1 MSPPVKC
8 LMRLSTSNPISP
20 CTGDTLRHTSQPPL
34 PSLLLH
40 PPNMTIAGLGP
51 VDETFDRTITK
62 TPLKPVTDASK
73 PYAANEYP
81 PEFVVDYTNKKHIDQ
96 FAQVLNAP
104 PTAPDVFISA
114 ESDWKPIRQR
124 VGRRKRRPRRDETRE
139 GFSYALF
146 SWPLLLLVFGWILF
160 LGFLYFLT
168 RIYIWL
174 YEHFITHTGK
184 RQRLRL
190 ALRHSRNYE
199 EWKVAA
205 QQLDAYLGAD
215 EWREVEEFS
224 YYDYTTV
231 RRVLSELQ
239 ELRARASRDDDAI
252 DGLATLVRAC
262 VKSDFAGI
270 ENPRLYSQTYY
281 GTKTLLQDYYDELE
295 RCLRILVDTDQLN
308 LDEKRKLF
316 KHLSKNLGRSALC
329 LSGGA
334 CFAYYHFGV
343 VRAHL
348 DAGVIPNII
357 TGTSGGGLV
366 AALVGTRTDDELK
379 IVIRPEL
386 ADKITA
392 CHDGMAVWMARWW
405 KTGAR
410 FDSVDWAARALWF
423 TRGSM
428 TFREAYE
435 RTGRTLNIS
444 CVPSNPNSPSIL
456 LNHITAPDC
465 VIWTALLASAAVPGI
480 LNPVV
485 LMMKTK
491 DDDLI
496 PYSFGHKWK
505 DGSIRTD
512 IPIQALNLHFNVNF
526 PIVSQVNPHITLFFF
541 SSRGTVGRP
550 VSHRKGR
557 GWRGGFLGSAA
568 EQYLKL
574 DLNKWLKVMRHLE
587 LLPRPLGTDW
597 SNLFLQRFYG
607 RVNILPRTKLIDY
620 YYILSDPS
628 RSRLSWMINS
638 GEHATFPKLQFIS
651 NRMKIEQLIE
661 EGRRRHKGQG
671 AELEAIL
678 SAEDIASLIKKRRDA
693 TTGAGSKRSSRRIS
707 TDLATIMGTAASAA
721 GGGGT
726 GLGIRDTGGDTSLNT
741 AQPTLEVSGSNSP
754 STPTLQ
760 RFSWF
765 KNSLWPGSIGD
776 VLTATPRDFRDSNRR
791 STASLRTAVSRNDS
805 LETVLPAD
813 NSHNHNT
820 GSGTVG
826 NGFLSP
832 APPADA
838 MYMSDDERGRYFGA
852 AGGEF
857 GGGEDFTSAANTE
870 DSASA
875 SEGDF
880 FSGSEVE
887 RGADDDHDDEDDEE
901 TEDEGLEMGGGT
913 IRRRGFTGGNEDRAG
928 GTPGRVE
935 FLSAGAV

>member
-1 MSPPVKC
+1 M
-8 LMRLSTSNPISP
+8 NA
-20 CTGDTLRHTSQPPL
+20 DH
-34 PSLLLH
+34 
-40 PPNMTIAGLGP
+40 
-51 VDETFDRTITK
+51 E
-62 TPLKPVTDASK
+62 PVTDASE

-81 PEFVVDYTNKKHIDQ
+81 PEFVKDYTNKKHIEQ
-96 FAQVLNAP
+96 FAQILTAP

-124 VGRRKRRPRRDETRE
+124 VGKRRRKSRKDETRE
-139 GFSYALF
+139 GYGYALF
-146 SWPLLLLVFGWILF
+146 SWPLLLVVFGWILF
-160 LGFLYFLT
+160 LGLLYFLT

-174 YEHFITHTGK
+174 YEHFITHRGK

-190 ALRHSRNYE
+190 ALRRARNYE
-199 EWKVAA
+199 EWRIAA
-205 QQLDAYLGAD
+205 QDLDAYLGAD
-215 EWREVEEFS
+215 EWRETDEFS
-224 YYDYTTV
+224 YYDYTTI
-231 RRVLSELQ
+231 RRVLQ
-239 ELRARASRDDDAI
+239 ELEDFRARVKHDDDAI
-252 DGLATLVRAC
+252 EGLAALVRGC
-262 VKSDFAGI
+262 VKNDFAGI

-281 GTKTLLQDYYDELE
+281 GTKNLLQEYYDELE
-295 RCLRILVDTDQLN
+295 RCLRILVDTDQLG
-308 LDEKRKLF
+308 LDEKRRLF

-392 CHDGMAVWMARWW
+392 CHDNMAVWMARWSR
-405 KTGAR
+405 TGAR
-410 FDSVDWAARALWF
+410 FDSVDWASRALWF

-491 DDDLI
+491 KDDLI

-574 DLNKWLKVMRHLE
+574 DLNKWLKVLRHLE
-587 LLPRPLGTDW
+587 LLPRPMGTDW

-620 YYILSDPS
+620 YYILSDPT
-628 RSRLSWMINS
+628 RERLSWMINS
-638 GEHATFPKLQFIS
+638 GEHATFPKLMFIT
-651 NRMKIEQLIE
+651 NRMKIERLVE
-661 EGRRRHKGQG
+661 EGRRKHKGKG

-678 SAEDIASLIKKRRDA
+678 SAEDIVSLLKKKRD
-693 TTGAGSKRSSRRIS
+693 TPGTMSKRSSRRIS
-707 TDLATIMGTAASAA
+707 TDLSNLIGTAASAA
-721 GGGGT
+721 GGGGS
-726 GLGIRDTGGDTSLNT
+726 GLGIRDS
-741 AQPTLEVSGSNSP
+741 VSGGGISGGSGTNTEETNSP
-754 STPTLQ
+754 IAPPSGATSPNVK

-765 KNSLWPGSIGD
+765 KGGLWPGSIND
-776 VLTATPRDFRDSNRR
+776 VLASPKNTEFRRR
-791 STASLRTAVSRNDS
+791 SVASLRNMVSRNGS
-805 LETVLPAD
+805 QETVRGLLDP
-813 NSHNHNT
+813 T
-820 GSGTVG
+820 GTGPFTS
-826 NGFLSP
+826 SP
-832 APPADA
+832 AVLDSG
-838 MYMSDDERGRYFGA
+838 MSEGEDGGRYFGA

-857 GGGEDFTSAANTE
+857 GGDEDFTSAVNTE

-875 SEGDF
+875 SEGDI
-880 FSGSEVE
+880 FSGSEAE
-887 RGADDDHDDEDDEE
+887 REDDEDFDDDDDDDDEG
-901 TEDEGLEMGGGT
+901 GLEM
-913 IRRRGFTGGNEDRAG
+913 RRGTVTMRNRWPGSDNDGDGEMDDVGGR
-928 GTPGRVE
+928 PGRVE
-935 FLSAGAV
+935 FLSARPT

>member
-1 MSPPVKC
+1 MA
-8 LMRLSTSNPISP
+8 SNDS
-20 CTGDTLRHTSQPPL
+20 
-34 PSLLLH
+34 
-40 PPNMTIAGLGP
+40 
-51 VDETFDRTITK
+51 
-62 TPLKPVTDASK
+62 VTDASE
-73 PYAANEYP
+73 PYAAHEYP
-81 PEFVVDYTNKKHIDQ
+81 PEFVVDYSNKKHIDQ

-104 PTAPDVFISA
+104 PSAPDVFISA

-124 VGRRKRRPRRDETRE
+124 VGKRRRKSRKDETRE
-139 GFSYALF
+139 GYSYALF

-174 YEHFITHTGK
+174 YEHFITHRGK

-190 ALRHSRNYE
+190 ALRKARNYD

-205 QQLDAYLGAD
+205 QELDHYLGAD
-215 EWREVEEFS
+215 EWRETDEFS
-224 YYDYTTV
+224 YYDYITI
-231 RRVLSELQ
+231 RRVLTELQ
-239 ELRARASRDDDAI
+239 DFRLRAKRDDDAI
-252 DGLATLVRAC
+252 EGLAALVRAC
-262 VKSDFAGI
+262 VKNDFAGI

-281 GTKTLLQDYYDELE
+281 GTKILLQDYYDELE
-295 RCLRILVDTDQLN
+295 RCLRVLVDSDQLTSV
-308 LDEKRKLF
+308 EKRKLF
-316 KHLSKNLGRSALC
+316 KHLSKNLGRTALC

-343 VRAHL
+343 LRAHL
-348 DAGVIPNII
+348 DAGVIPSII

-366 AALVGTRTDDELK
+366 AALVGTRTDEELK

-392 CHDGMAVWMARWW
+392 CHDSMAVWMTRWW

-410 FDSVDWAARALWF
+410 FDSVDWASRALWF

-491 DDDLI
+491 NDDLI

-557 GWRGGFLGSAA
+557 GWRGGFLGSAT

-574 DLNKWLKVMRHLE
+574 DLNKWLKVLRHLE

-628 RSRLSWMINS
+628 RERLSWMIKS
-638 GEHATFPKLQFIS
+638 GEHATYPKLKFIR
-651 NRMKIEQLIE
+651 NRWKIEKLVE
-661 EGRRRHKGQG
+661 EGRRKHKGKG

-678 SAEDIASLIKKRRDA
+678 SSEDIASLLKQRKGGSGSI
-693 TTGAGSKRSSRRIS
+693 SKRNSRRIS
-707 TDLATIMGTAASAA
+707 TDLSNITGVAA
-721 GGGGT
+721 GGARDSINLPNGT
-726 GLGIRDTGGDTSLNT
+726 GESTSPITAGSGATSPNT
-741 AQPTLEVSGSNSP
+741 
-754 STPTLQ
+754 Q

-765 KNSLWPGSIGD
+765 KNNLWPGSIND
-776 VLTATPRDFRDSNRR
+776 VLASPKNTEFRRR
-791 STASLRTAVSRNDS
+791 SVMSLKGLSRSRNGSQETVRAVLEGAAGGANGGLFTASPAQVDS
-805 LETVLPAD
+805 
-813 NSHNHNT
+813 
-820 GSGTVG
+820 G
-826 NGFLSP
+826 
-832 APPADA
+832 
-838 MYMSDDERGRYFGA
+838 MSEGEDEGRYFGA

-857 GGGEDFTSAANTE
+857 GGYEDLTSAVNTE
-870 DSASA
+870 DSASG
-875 SEGDF
+875 SDGDV
-880 FSGSEVE
+880 FSGSEE
-887 RGADDDHDDEDDEE
+887 RDGSEEYDDN
-901 TEDEGLEMGGGT
+901 GLEMAGGPV
-913 IRRRGFTGGNEDRAG
+913 RRRQEGGSSEEEVDEVG
-928 GTPGRVE
+928 GRPGKVE
-935 FLSAGAV
+935 FFSAGPS

>member
-1 MSPPVKC
+1 MA
-8 LMRLSTSNPISP
+8 SNDS
-20 CTGDTLRHTSQPPL
+20 
-34 PSLLLH
+34 
-40 PPNMTIAGLGP
+40 
-51 VDETFDRTITK
+51 
-62 TPLKPVTDASK
+62 VTDASE
-73 PYAANEYP
+73 PYAAHEYP
-81 PEFVVDYTNKKHIDQ
+81 PEFVVDYSNKKHIDQ

-104 PTAPDVFISA
+104 PSAPDVFISA

-124 VGRRKRRPRRDETRE
+124 VGKRRRKSRKDETRE
-139 GFSYALF
+139 GYSYALF

-174 YEHFITHTGK
+174 YEHFVTHRGK

-190 ALRHSRNYE
+190 ALRKSRNYE

-205 QQLDAYLGAD
+205 KELDRYLGAD
-215 EWREVEEFS
+215 EWRETDEFS
-224 YYDYTTV
+224 YYDYITI
-231 RRVLSELQ
+231 RRVLTELQ
-239 ELRARASRDDDAI
+239 DFRLRAKRDDDAI
-252 DGLATLVRAC
+252 EGLAALVRAC
-262 VKSDFAGI
+262 VKNDFAGI

-281 GTKTLLQDYYDELE
+281 GTKNLLQDYYDELE
-295 RCLRILVDTDQLN
+295 RCLRILVDTDKLTP
-308 LDEKRKLF
+308 DEKRKLF
-316 KHLSKNLGRSALC
+316 KHLSKNLGRTALC

-343 VRAHL
+343 LRAHL

-366 AALVGTRTDDELK
+366 AALVGTRTDEELK

-392 CHDGMAVWMARWW
+392 CHDSMAVWMTRWW

-410 FDSVDWAARALWF
+410 FDSVDWASRALWF

-491 DDDLI
+491 NDNLI

-557 GWRGGFLGSAA
+557 GWRGGFLGSAT

-574 DLNKWLKVMRHLE
+574 DLNKWLKVLRHLE
-587 LLPRPLGTDW
+587 LLPRPMGTDW

-628 RSRLSWMINS
+628 RDRLSWMIKS
-638 GEHATFPKLQFIS
+638 GEHATFPKLKFIR
-651 NRMKIEQLIE
+651 NRWGVEKLVE
-661 EGRRRHKGQG
+661 EGRRKCKGRG

-678 SAEDIASLIKKRRDA
+678 SSEDIASLLKKK
-693 TTGAGSKRSSRRIS
+693 GNVGSIGKRNSRRIS
-707 TDLATIMGTAASAA
+707 ADLSSIIGTTVPNGATTEGTPPA
-721 GGGGT
+721 GSGA
-726 GLGIRDTGGDTSLNT
+726 TSPN
-741 AQPTLEVSGSNSP
+741 
-754 STPTLQ
+754 LQ

-765 KNSLWPGSIGD
+765 KNSLWPGSIND
-776 VLTATPRDFRDSNRR
+776 VMASPKNTEFRRR
-791 STASLRTAVSRNDS
+791 SVMSLKGLGSRNGS
-805 LETVLPAD
+805 QETVRAALDSAGGGVNGLGLFNAPAVAAEEA
-813 NSHNHNT
+813 
-820 GSGTVG
+820 G
-826 NGFLSP
+826 
-832 APPADA
+832 
-838 MYMSDDERGRYFGA
+838 MSEGEDGRYFGA

-857 GGGEDFTSAANTE
+857 GGYDDLTSAVGTE
-870 DSASA
+870 DSGSG
-875 SEGDF
+875 SDEV
-880 FSGSEVE
+880 FSGDGGMS
-887 RGADDDHDDEDDEE
+887 EDDG
-901 TEDEGLEMGGGT
+901 GLEMGRRGT
-913 IRRRGFTGGNEDRAG
+913 IRRRGGGSSEEEG
-928 GTPGRVE
+928 EGSGRVE
-935 FLSAGAV
+935 FFSAGPA

>member
-1 MSPPVKC
+1 MS
-8 LMRLSTSNPISP
+8 TD
-20 CTGDTLRHTSQPPL
+20 G
-34 PSLLLH
+34 
-40 PPNMTIAGLGP
+40 
-51 VDETFDRTITK
+51 
-62 TPLKPVTDASK
+62 KPVTDASE

-81 PEFVVDYTNKKHIDQ
+81 PEFVVDYTNKKHIEQ
-96 FAQVLNAP
+96 FAQVLNAR

-146 SWPLLLLVFGWILF
+146 SWPLLLCVFGWILF

-174 YEHFITHTGK
+174 YEHFVTHRGK

-205 QQLDAYLGAD
+205 QKLDEFLGAD
-215 EWREVEEFS
+215 EWREVDEFS
-224 YYDYTTV
+224 YYDYTTI

-239 ELRARASRDDDAI
+239 DLRARARRDDDAI
-252 DGLATLVRAC
+252 EGLAALVRAC
-262 VKSDFAGI
+262 VKNDFAGI

-281 GTKTLLQDYYDELE
+281 GTKNLLQDYYDELE
-295 RCLRILVDTDQLN
+295 RCLRILVDTDQLT

-379 IVIRPEL
+379 VIMRPEL

-392 CHDGMAVWMARWW
+392 CHDGAAVWMARWW

-410 FDSVDWAARALWF
+410 FDSVDWAVRALWF

-620 YYILSDPS
+620 YYILSDPT

-651 NRMKIEQLIE
+651 NRMKIEQLVE

-678 SAEDIASLIKKRRDA
+678 SADDIASLIKRRRDA
-693 TTGAGSKRSSRRIS
+693 ANGTGSKRNSRRIS
-707 TDLATIMGTAASAA
+707 TDLATLMGTTASAA
-721 GGGGT
+721 GGGGS
-726 GLGIRDTGGDTSLNT
+726 GLGIRDAGSDTGNS
-741 AQPTLEVSGSNSP
+741 QPAVEVSSSNSP
-754 STPTLQ
+754 STPTQ

-765 KNSLWPGSIGD
+765 KNNIHLWPGSIGD
-776 VLTATPRDFRDSNRR
+776 VLTAPARDTRDAHRR
-791 STASLRTAVSRNDS
+791 SATSLRTAVSRNDS
-805 LETVLPAD
+805 QETVLQAGDPAAV
-813 NSHNHNT
+813 
-820 GSGTVG
+820 GTA
-826 NGFLSP
+826 NGFLNP
-832 APPADA
+832 LPPDGL
-838 MYMSDDERGRYFGA
+838 YMSDDERGRYFGA

-857 GGGEDFTSAANTE
+857 GGGDFTSAANTE
-870 DSASA
+870 DETSASA
-875 SEGDF
+875 S
-880 FSGSEVE
+880 
-887 RGADDDHDDEDDEE
+887 DDDDEDEVVERREMEVEDE
-901 TEDEGLEMGGGT
+901 TEDEGLEMGGGMGT
-913 IRRRGFTGGNEDRAG
+913 VRRRGYGGPTEDEAG

-935 FLSAGAV
+935 FISARPT

>member
-1 MSPPVKC
+1 M
-8 LMRLSTSNPISP
+8 NA
-20 CTGDTLRHTSQPPL
+20 DH
-34 PSLLLH
+34 
-40 PPNMTIAGLGP
+40 
-51 VDETFDRTITK
+51 E
-62 TPLKPVTDASK
+62 PVTDASE

-81 PEFVVDYTNKKHIDQ
+81 PEFVIDYSIKKHIEQ
-96 FAQVLNAP
+96 FAEVLNAP
-104 PTAPDVFISA
+104 QNAPDVFISA

-124 VGRRKRRPRRDETRE
+124 VGKKRRRSRKDETRE
-139 GFSYALF
+139 GYSYALF
-146 SWPLLLLVFGWILF
+146 SWPLLLLVFGWIMF

-174 YEHFITHTGK
+174 YEHFVTHRGK
-184 RQRLRL
+184 RQNLRL
-190 ALRHSRNYE
+190 ALRRARNYD

-205 QQLDAYLGAD
+205 QELDAYLGAD
-215 EWREVEEFS
+215 EWRDVDEFS
-224 YYDYTTV
+224 YYDYPTI
-231 RRVLSELQ
+231 RRILADMRD
-239 ELRARASRDDDAI
+239 LRARARRDDDAVE
-252 DGLATLVRAC
+252 GLAALVRGC
-262 VKSDFAGI
+262 VKNDFAGI

-281 GTKTLLQDYYDELE
+281 GTKSLLQEYYDELE
-295 RCLRILVDTDQLN
+295 RCLRILVDTDQLTQE
-308 LDEKRKLF
+308 EKKKLF

-343 VRAHL
+343 LRAHL

-392 CHDGMAVWMARWW
+392 CHDSMAVWVTRWW
-405 KTGAR
+405 RTGAR
-410 FDSVDWAARALWF
+410 FDSVDWASRALWF

-491 DDDLI
+491 DDNLI

-550 VSHRKGR
+550 VSHRRGR
-557 GWRGGFLGSAA
+557 GWRGGFLGSAS

-574 DLNKWLKVMRHLE
+574 DLNKWLKVLRHLE
-587 LLPRPLGTDW
+587 LLPRPMGTDW

-607 RVNILPRTKLIDY
+607 RVNILPRTKLMDY

-628 RSRLSWMINS
+628 RERLSWMINS
-638 GEHATFPKLQFIS
+638 GEHATFPKLKFIS
-651 NRMKIEQLIE
+651 NRMKIERLVE
-661 EGRRRHKGQG
+661 EGRRKHKGKG

-678 SAEDIASLIKKRRDA
+678 SAEDISSLLKKRRD
-693 TTGAGSKRSSRRIS
+693 GSGLMSKRSSKRIS
-707 TDLATIMGTAASAA
+707 ADWSNIMGTAASAA
-721 GGGGT
+721 GGGGGGGT
-726 GLGIRDTGGDTSLNT
+726 GLGIRDSVG
-741 AQPTLEVSGSNSP
+741 SGSATRETNSPVIPGSEVTSP
-754 STPTLQ
+754 STK

-765 KNSLWPGSIGD
+765 KNNLWPGSIND
-776 VLTATPRDFRDSNRR
+776 VVASPKNTEFRRR
-791 STASLRTAVSRNDS
+791 SVASLRNMMSRNGS
-805 LETVLPAD
+805 QETVRGVLD
-813 NSHNHNT
+813 N
-820 GSGTVG
+820 
-826 NGFLSP
+826 NGGFTSSP
-832 APPADA
+832 AALDSG
-838 MYMSDDERGRYFGA
+838 MSETEVEGRYFGA

-857 GGGEDFTSAANTE
+857 GGGDDFTSAVNTE

-875 SEGDF
+875 SEGDI

-887 RGADDDHDDEDDEE
+887 REDGDDDDDDG
-901 TEDEGLEMGGGT
+901 GLEMGGGT
-913 IRRRGFTGGNEDRAG
+913 LRMRRFGGRDEDENEDEEFDDVG
-928 GTPGRVE
+928 GRPGKVE
-935 FLSAGAV
+935 FISARPT

>member
-1 MSPPVKC
+1 MS
-8 LMRLSTSNPISP
+8 SE
-20 CTGDTLRHTSQPPL
+20 RH
-34 PSLLLH
+34 
-40 PPNMTIAGLGP
+40 AA
-51 VDETFDRTITK
+51 
-62 TPLKPVTDASK
+62 TDASE
-73 PYAANEYP
+73 PYAPNEYP
-81 PEFVVDYTNKKHIDQ
+81 AEFVVDYSNKKHIEQ
-96 FAQVLNAP
+96 FTRVLNAP
-104 PTAPDVFISA
+104 PSAPDVFISA

-124 VGRRKRRPRRDETRE
+124 VGKRRRRARGDETRE
-139 GFSYALF
+139 GYSYALF
-146 SWPLLLLVFGWILF
+146 SWPLLFLVFGWILF

-168 RIYIWL
+168 RIYIYL

-190 ALRHSRNYE
+190 ALRRARNYE

-205 QQLDAYLGAD
+205 KALDTYLAAD
-215 EWREVEEFS
+215 EWRETDEFS
-224 YYDYTTV
+224 YYDSTTI
-231 RRVLSELQ
+231 RRILAELQ
-239 ELRARASRDDDAI
+239 SLRTRARHEDEAI
-252 DGLATLVRAC
+252 ENLAALVRAC
-262 VKSDFAGI
+262 VKNDFAGI
-270 ENPRLYSQTYY
+270 ESPRLYSQTYY

-295 RCLRILVDTDQLN
+295 RCLRILDETDHLTGE
-308 LDEKRKLF
+308 EKRKLF

-348 DAGVIPNII
+348 DAGLIPKII

-392 CHDGMAVWMARWW
+392 CHDSMAVWLRRWW

-410 FDSVDWAARALWF
+410 FDAVDWASRALWF

-491 DDDLI
+491 EDNLI

-550 VSHRKGR
+550 VSHRRGR

-574 DLNKWLKVMRHLE
+574 DLNKWLKVLRHLE

-620 YYILSDPS
+620 WYILSDPS
-628 RSRLSWMINS
+628 RERLSWMINS
-638 GEHATFPKLQFIS
+638 GEHATFPKLKFIS
-651 NRMKIEQLIE
+651 NRMKIERIVE
-661 EGRRRHKGQG
+661 EGRRKHKGKG

-678 SAEDIASLIKKRRDA
+678 SAEDIASLLKGKRS
-693 TTGAGSKRSSRRIS
+693 TGTLSKRNSRRIS
-707 TDLATIMGTAASAA
+707 QDLSTLMGTAASAA
-721 GGGGT
+721 GGGGIG
-726 GLGIRDTGGDTSLNT
+726 GLGLREPPGIGGGD
-741 AQPTLEVSGSNSP
+741 SP
-754 STPTLQ
+754 SVSSGTASPNTQ

-765 KNSLWPGSIGD
+765 KSNIWPGSIND
-776 VLTATPRDFRDSNRR
+776 VLAKDKEAARRR
-791 STASLRTAVSRNDS
+791 SVASLRTMISRNGS
-805 LETVLPAD
+805 QETVRGILD
-813 NSHNHNT
+813 T
-820 GSGTVG
+820 
-826 NGFLSP
+826 NGEITSSP
-832 APPADA
+832 AMMDSG
-838 MYMSDDERGRYFGA
+838 MSGDEGRYFGA

-857 GGGEDFTSAANTE
+857 GGDHDFTSAVNTE

-875 SEGDF
+875 SEGDMI
-880 FSGSEVE
+880 SGSEGE
-887 RGADDDHDDEDDEE
+887 LDDDGEDSDG
-901 TEDEGLEMGGGT
+901 GLEMGGMLR
-913 IRRRGFTGGNEDRAG
+913 RRRGGGG
-928 GTPGRVE
+928 GSDTEPEIDALGGQPGKVE
-935 FLSAGAV
+935 FISARPS

>member
-1 MSPPVKC
+1 MA
-8 LMRLSTSNPISP
+8 SN
-20 CTGDTLRHTSQPPL
+20 DT
-34 PSLLLH
+34 
-40 PPNMTIAGLGP
+40 
-51 VDETFDRTITK
+51 
-62 TPLKPVTDASK
+62 VTDASE
-73 PYAANEYP
+73 PYAAHEYP
-81 PEFVVDYTNKKHIDQ
+81 PEFVVDYSNKKHIDQ

-104 PTAPDVFISA
+104 PSAPDVFISA

-124 VGRRKRRPRRDETRE
+124 VGKRRRKSRKDETRE

-174 YEHFITHTGK
+174 YEHFVTHRGK

-190 ALRHSRNYE
+190 ALRKSRNYD

-205 QQLDAYLGAD
+205 QELDRYLGAD
-215 EWREVEEFS
+215 EWREADEFS
-224 YYDYTTV
+224 YYDYTTI
-231 RRVLSELQ
+231 RRVLTELQ
-239 ELRARASRDDDAI
+239 DFRLRAKRDDDAI
-252 DGLATLVRAC
+252 EGLAALVRAC
-262 VKSDFAGI
+262 VKNDFAGI

-281 GTKTLLQDYYDELE
+281 GTKNLLQDYYDELE
-295 RCLRILVDTDQLN
+295 RCLRILVDTDL
-308 LDEKRKLF
+308 LTSDEKRKLF
-316 KHLSKNLGRSALC
+316 KHLSKNLGRTALC

-343 VRAHL
+343 LRAHL

-366 AALVGTRTDDELK
+366 AALVGTRTDEELK
-379 IVIRPEL
+379 VVIRPEL

-392 CHDGMAVWMARWW
+392 CHDSMAVWMTRWW

-410 FDSVDWAARALWF
+410 FDSVDWASRALWF
-423 TRGSM
+423 TRGST

-491 DDDLI
+491 KDDLI

-557 GWRGGFLGSAA
+557 GWRGGFLGSAT

-574 DLNKWLKVMRHLE
+574 DLNKWLKVLRHLE

-607 RVNILPRTKLIDY
+607 SVNIIPRTKLIDY

-628 RSRLSWMINS
+628 RERLSWMIKS
-638 GEHATFPKLQFIS
+638 GEHATFPKLKFIR
-651 NRMKIEQLIE
+651 NRWKIEQLVE
-661 EGRRRHKGQG
+661 EGRRKHKGKG

-678 SAEDIASLIKKRRDA
+678 SSEDIASLLKQRKVGSGSI
-693 TTGAGSKRSSRRIS
+693 SKRNSRRIS
-707 TDLATIMGTAASAA
+707 TDLSNLVGAAASVT
-721 GGGGT
+721 GNSRDSTSVPNGT
-726 GLGIRDTGGDTSLNT
+726 GEIGSPIT
-741 AQPTLEVSGSNSP
+741 AGSGSTSP
-754 STPTLQ
+754 NAQ

-765 KNSLWPGSIGD
+765 KGSLWPGSIND
-776 VLTATPRDFRDSNRR
+776 VLASPKNTEFRRR
-791 STASLRTAVSRNDS
+791 SVMSLKGLGSRNGSQETVRAVLEGTAGGANGGGLFTASPAQIDS
-805 LETVLPAD
+805 
-813 NSHNHNT
+813 
-820 GSGTVG
+820 G
-826 NGFLSP
+826 
-832 APPADA
+832 
-838 MYMSDDERGRYFGA
+838 MSEGEDGGRYFGA

-857 GGGEDFTSAANTE
+857 GGYEDLTSAIGTE
-870 DSASA
+870 DSASG
-875 SEGDF
+875 SDGDI
-880 FSGSEVE
+880 FSGSEGKE
-887 RGADDDHDDEDDEE
+887 GHDEYDDDG
-901 TEDEGLEMGGGT
+901 GLEIGGGAGR
-913 IRRRGFTGGNEDRAG
+913 RRRGGEEVDEAG
-928 GTPGRVE
+928 GRPGKVE
-935 FLSAGAV
+935 FFSAGPP

>member
-1 MSPPVKC
+1 MEANKP
-8 LMRLSTSNPISP
+8 NN
-20 CTGDTLRHTSQPPL
+20 DT
-34 PSLLLH
+34 
-40 PPNMTIAGLGP
+40 
-51 VDETFDRTITK
+51 
-62 TPLKPVTDASK
+62 VTDASE

-81 PEFVVDYTNKKHIDQ
+81 PEFVIDYTNKKHIEQ
-96 FAQVLNAP
+96 FASVLNAP
-104 PTAPDVFISA
+104 PSAPDVFISA
-114 ESDWKPIRQR
+114 ESDWRPIRQR
-124 VGRRKRRPRRDETRE
+124 VGKRRRKSRKDETRE
-139 GFSYALF
+139 GYGYALF
-146 SWPLLLLVFGWILF
+146 SWPLLLVVFGWILF

-174 YEHFITHTGK
+174 YEHFITHRGK

-190 ALRHSRNYE
+190 ALRSARNYE
-199 EWKVAA
+199 EWRVAA
-205 QQLDAYLGAD
+205 QDLDEYLGAA
-215 EWREVEEFS
+215 EWREVDEFS
-224 YYDYTTV
+224 YYDYITI
-231 RRVLSELQ
+231 RRVLNDMED
-239 ELRARASRDDDAI
+239 LRARVKYDDDAI
-252 DGLATLVRAC
+252 EGLAALVRGC
-262 VKSDFAGI
+262 VKNDFAGI

-281 GTKTLLQDYYDELE
+281 GTKNLLQEYYDELE
-295 RCLRILVDTDQLN
+295 RCLRILIETDQLT

-316 KHLSKNLGRSALC
+316 KHLSKNLGRTALC

-343 VRAHL
+343 LRAHL

-392 CHDGMAVWMARWW
+392 CHDSMAVWMARWW

-444 CVPSNPNSPSIL
+444 CVPSNPNNPSIL

-491 DDDLI
+491 EDNLI

-574 DLNKWLKVMRHLE
+574 DLNKWLKVLRHLE
-587 LLPRPLGTDW
+587 LLPRPMGTDW

-628 RSRLSWMINS
+628 RERLSWMINS
-638 GEHATFPKLQFIS
+638 GQHATFPKLKFIS
-651 NRMKIEQLIE
+651 NRMKIERLVE
-661 EGRRRHKGQG
+661 EGRRRHKGKG

-678 SAEDIASLIKKRRDA
+678 SAEDIAGLIKSRKHHHGSNSG
-693 TTGAGSKRSSRRIS
+693 TWSKRGSRRIS
-707 TDLATIMGTAASAA
+707 TDFGSIIGPAGYAASAA
-721 GGGGT
+721 GGGGS
-726 GLGIRDTGGDTSLNT
+726 GLGIRDIPQQQQGGG
-741 AQPTLEVSGSNSP
+741 SGTEETNSP
-754 STPTLQ
+754 VAPPSGTSSPSVK

-765 KNSLWPGSIGD
+765 KNNLWSGNIND
-776 VLTATPRDFRDSNRR
+776 VLASPKSTEFKRR
-791 STASLRTAVSRNDS
+791 SVASLRNMVSRNGS
-805 LETVLPAD
+805 QETVRAALD
-813 NSHNHNT
+813 
-820 GSGTVG
+820 GSGIG
-826 NGFLSP
+826 NGPGGFIASP
-832 APPADA
+832 AALDSG
-838 MYMSDDERGRYFGA
+838 MSEGEEMGRYFGA

-857 GGGEDFTSAANTE
+857 GGDEDFTSAVNTE

-875 SEGDF
+875 SEGDI
-880 FSGSEVE
+880 FSGSDAEVE
-887 RGADDDHDDEDDEE
+887 KEDMEDF
-901 TEDEGLEMGGGT
+901 EDEGDESGLEMRRDT
-913 IRRRGFTGGNEDRAG
+913 VTLRRRKPGGEEQEIEDVDEAG
-928 GTPGRVE
+928 GRPGRVE
-935 FLSAGAV
+935 FISAGRV

>member
-1 MSPPVKC
+1 MS
-8 LMRLSTSNPISP
+8 TD
-20 CTGDTLRHTSQPPL
+20 G
-34 PSLLLH
+34 
-40 PPNMTIAGLGP
+40 
-51 VDETFDRTITK
+51 
-62 TPLKPVTDASK
+62 KPVTDASE

-81 PEFVVDYTNKKHIDQ
+81 PEFVVDYTNKKHIEQ
-96 FAQVLNAP
+96 FTQVLNAP

-174 YEHFITHTGK
+174 YEHFITHRGK

-190 ALRHSRNYE
+190 ALRHARNYE

-215 EWREVEEFS
+215 EWREVDEFS
-224 YYDYTTV
+224 YYDYTTI

-239 ELRARASRDDDAI
+239 ELRARARRDDDAI
-252 DGLATLVRAC
+252 EGLAALVRAC
-262 VKSDFAGI
+262 VKNDFAGI

-281 GTKTLLQDYYDELE
+281 GTKNLLQDYFDELE
-295 RCLRILVDTDQLN
+295 RCLRILVDTDQLT

-379 IVIRPEL
+379 VIIRPEL

-392 CHDGMAVWMARWW
+392 CHDSMAVWMARWW
-405 KTGAR
+405 RTGAR
-410 FDSVDWAARALWF
+410 FDSVDWAGRALWF

-491 DDDLI
+491 DDNLI

-651 NRMKIEQLIE
+651 NRMKIEQLVE

-678 SAEDIASLIKKRRDA
+678 SADDIASLIKRRRDA
-693 TTGAGSKRSSRRIS
+693 ANGTGSKRNSRRIS

-726 GLGIRDTGGDTSLNT
+726 GLGIRDAGDT
-741 AQPTLEVSGSNSP
+741 AQPAEISDSNSP
-754 STPTLQ
+754 STPTQ

-765 KNSLWPGSIGD
+765 KNNLTLWPGSIGD
-776 VLTATPRDFRDSNRR
+776 VLTAPARDIRDAHRR
-791 STASLRTAVSRNDS
+791 SATSLRTAVSRNDS
-805 LETVLPAD
+805 QETVLPVGENAAV
-813 NSHNHNT
+813 
-820 GSGTVG
+820 GSTTG

-832 APPADA
+832 NDA
-838 MYMSDDERGRYFGA
+838 MPERSYMSDDERGRYFGA

-887 RGADDDHDDEDDEE
+887 RGGRHDDDDDDEDEDDERGEEEE

-913 IRRRGFTGGNEDRAG
+913 GTVRRRGYGGGSTDEVG

-935 FLSAGAV
+935 FLSARPT